1 MINVIEHADLQPLNT
16 FALPVRARWLVTL
29 TNTEQLPDI
38 LALPQFER
46 QSVLWLGGGSNI
58 LFCADY
64 PALVVRM
71 ANRGIRLVT
80 DDGVQVI
87 VEAAAGEN
95 WHDFVQYTLEQGW
108 CGLENLSLIPGTV
121 GAAPVQNIGA
131 YGVEVQ
137 SCIEAV
143 QCFDLESQQL
153 CWLSRNE
160 CSFAYRDS
168 VFKHG
173 QQGRYVIVAVRF
185 VLSRS
190 FTPQLHYGDL
200 AQVATELA
208 QGQPLTASIVAQA
221 VCRIR
226 RQKLPDPRVLGS
238 AGSFF
243 KNPVVAAELAE
254 SLLKQYPAL
263 PHYPQPDG
271 QVKLAAG
278 WMIDQCGLKGYQLGG
293 AAVHE
298 KQALVLVNKKQ
309 ASAADVVALAEYV
322 RNCVAQ
328 HFQVL
333 LEPEPVWL
341 PEVLPHAAG

>member
-1 MINVIEHADLQPLNT
+1 MMMDVIEHADLQPLNT

-29 TNTEQLPDI
+29 NDAAQLPDI
-38 LALPQFER
+38 MALPQFDR

-64 PALVVRM
+64 PALVVRV
-71 ANRGIRLVT
+71 ANRGIRLIA
-80 DDGVQVI
+80 DDGERVL

-95 WHDFVQYTLEQGW
+95 WHEFVQYTLAQGW
-108 CGLENLSLIPGTV
+108 NGLENLSLIPGTV

-143 QCFDLESQQL
+143 QCFDLEARQL
-153 CWLSRNE
+153 RWLS
-160 CSFAYRDS
+160 CADCCFAYRDS
-168 VFKHG
+168 IFKHG
-173 QQGRYVIVAVRF
+173 EPGRYVIVAVRF
-185 VLSRS
+185 GLSRC

-200 AQVATELA
+200 AQVVTEQA
-208 QGQPLTASIVAQA
+208 QGQTLTASMVAQA

-226 RQKLPDPRVLGS
+226 QQKLPDPRVLGS

-243 KNPVVAAELAE
+243 KNPVVPAALAT
-254 SLLKQYPAL
+254 SLLDCYPAL

-271 QVKLAAG
+271 RVKLAAG
-278 WMIDQCGLKGYQLGG
+278 WLIDQCGLKGYQLGG

-298 KQALVLVNKKQ
+298 RQALVLVNRGQ
-309 ASAADVVALAEYV
+309 ASAADVVALAKHV
-322 RNCVAQ
+322 QDCVAQ
-328 HFQVL
+328 RFQVQ

-341 PEVLPHAAG
+341 P